1 MEWNPKLDL
10 LANKSI
16 TNKKMK
22 RNPIVP
28 RKEQLVF
35 HSIIQ
40 SFFQISNISPCQT
53 LGVSIPS
60 VFITL

>member
-40 SFFQISNISPCQT
+40 SFF
-53 LGVSIPS
+53 
-60 VFITL
+60 